1 MRQSKQRS
9 SEAAFSILTLDDD
22 QSLTSTV
29 QHYFQRCGYRVDV
42 ENDPIQAIERIRN
55 GSYDILLLDYF
66 MTPIDG
72 NQVVE
77 QVRQFNQDIFIIL
90 LTGQADKL
98 PPVQTIRSLDIQG
111 YFEKSPRYD
120 QLELL
125 VESCVKSIRQ
135 MRTIRG
141 YKDGLS
147 AIVDSL
153 PAIYS
158 LHSSDHMA
166 DSVLHTAASLLPYV
180 SLGLVLDVSDDGHP
194 HFVSRTVG
202 EYLPAPSDERV
213 FELLRE
219 VEGRTSLLKDKRLM
233 LPILGSNQRTMGL
246 LVVDLKES
254 PRPDQVLLMEAFVRQ
269 AAAAMGNAKLH
280 ALVQKQHLQLDQA
293 YQELKQDYFEMVSA
307 MRRIVDAK
315 DIYTRGH
322 SDRVS
327 SYAVQIARHMGKDTE
342 YCQQIHTAGLF
353 HDVGKLSIPD
363 EILLKNG
370 KLTDEEYEVIKT
382 HPSAGADILAHIT
395 QFHPLLPAVRS
406 HHERFDGRGYPDG
419 LQGLNI
425 PEMARIIAVADSFDA
440 MTSNRQYR
448 NGLGFQRAIDELKRC
463 SGTQFDPH
471 VVEAFLEL
479 ALTDGFE
486 ERMWERTESLDP
498 IDPSRNHSYPKQ
510 EATV

>member
-55 GSYDILLLDYF
+55 GKYDILLLDYF

-77 QVRQFNQDIFIIL
+77 QVRQFNRDIFIIL

-141 YKDGLS
+141 YRDGLS

-153 PAIYS
+153 PTIYN

-166 DSVLHTAASLLPYV
+166 DSVLRTAAGLLPYV
-180 SLGLVLDVSDDGHP
+180 SLGLVLDVSDNGTP
-194 HFVSRTVG
+194 RFVARTVG

-219 VEGRTSLLKDKRLM
+219 VGGRASLLKDKRLM
-233 LPILGSNQRTMGL
+233 LPILGSDQKPLGL
-246 LVVDLKES
+246 MVVDLKEVPS
-254 PRPDQVLLMEAFVRQ
+254 SEQILLMEAFIRQ
-269 AAAAMGNAKLH
+269 AAAAMDNAKLH
-280 ALVQKQHLQLDQA
+280 AVVQKQHLQLDHA

-327 SYAVQIARHMGKDTE
+327 GYAVQIARHMGHDE
-342 YCQQIHTAGLF
+342 DYCQQIRTAGLF

-370 KLTDEEYEVIKT
+370 RLTDEEYEVIKT

-419 LQGLNI
+419 LAGTDI

-448 NGLGFQRAIDELKRC
+448 KTLGFQRAVDELVRC
-463 SGTQFDPH
+463 RGTQFDPL
-471 VVEAFLEL
+471 VVDAFLSIIQEE
-479 ALTDGFE
+479 GFE
-486 ERMWERTESLDP
+486 DRMWDHINDLDP
-498 IDPSRNHSYPKQ
+498 LQDRKYREQ
-510 EATV
+510 EAPV

>member
-1 MRQSKQRS
+1 MRQSKQRT
-9 SEAAFSILTLDDD
+9 SEASFSILTLDDD

-29 QHYFQRCGYRVDV
+29 QNYFQRCGYRVDV
-42 ENDPIQAIERIRN
+42 ENDPLQAIERIRN
-55 GSYDILLLDYF
+55 GKYDILLLDYF

-77 QVRQFNQDIFIIL
+77 QIRQFNQDLFIIL

-153 PAIYS
+153 PTIYS
-158 LHSSDHMA
+158 LRSSDHMA
-166 DSVLHTAASLLPYV
+166 DSVLRTAANLLPYV
-180 SLGLVLDVSDDGHP
+180 SLGLVLNVSANDQP
-194 HFVSRTVG
+194 QFVSRTMG

-213 FELLRE
+213 YELLSQ
-219 VEGRTSLLKDKRLM
+219 VEGRTSLLQDKRLL
-233 LPILGSNQRTMGL
+233 LPILGSDQKAMGL
-246 LVVDLKES
+246 LVVDLKEA
-254 PRPDQVLLMEAFVRQ
+254 PHPDQILMMEAFVRQ
-269 AAAAMGNAKLH
+269 AAAAMGNARLH

-327 SYAVQIARHMGKDTE
+327 DYAVQIARRMGKDE
-342 YCQQIHTAGLF
+342 DYCQQIRTAGLF

-382 HPSAGADILAHIT
+382 HPSAGMDILSHIT

-419 LQGLNI
+419 LVGLAI
-425 PEMARIIAVADSFDA
+425 PEMARIITVADSFDA

-448 NGLGFQRAIDELKRC
+448 TSLGFQRAVDELIRC
-463 SGTQFDPH
+463 RGTQFDPEI
-471 VVEAFLEL
+471 VDVFLTLVEEE
-479 ALTDGFE
+479 GFE
-486 ERMWERTESLDP
+486 ERLWERISNPAP
-498 IDPSRNHSYPKQ
+498 IDSMTNHALPEQ
-510 EATV
+510 EALV